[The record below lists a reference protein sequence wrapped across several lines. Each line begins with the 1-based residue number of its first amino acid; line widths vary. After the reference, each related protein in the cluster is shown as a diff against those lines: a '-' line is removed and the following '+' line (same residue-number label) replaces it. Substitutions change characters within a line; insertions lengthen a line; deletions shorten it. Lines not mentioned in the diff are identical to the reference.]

1 MMKIKTITLGELKD
15 RFLEQI
21 SNLPDDTEITF
32 GGGLLS
38 VYRLKPR
45 LYRVDNK
52 TPQIVDLEFS
62 EVFTVDIDPEQG

>member
-1 MMKIKTITLGELKD
+1 MSKIKTVPLGELKD

-45 LYRVDNK
+45 LYRADNK